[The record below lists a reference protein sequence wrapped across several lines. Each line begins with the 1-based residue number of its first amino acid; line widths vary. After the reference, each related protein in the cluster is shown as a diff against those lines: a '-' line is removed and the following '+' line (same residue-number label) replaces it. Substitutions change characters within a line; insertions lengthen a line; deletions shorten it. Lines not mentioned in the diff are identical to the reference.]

1 MPSMCGIVGYTGT
14 KSATP
19 ILLEGLRRLEYRGY
33 DSAGIAVLSETGE
46 LNVHKA
52 AGKLENLRSAVAT
65 IEPAGSVGIGHTRW
79 ATHGR
84 PNDDNAHP
92 HSDCSGEVTVVHNGI
107 IENYAELRDELIARG
122 HVFRSET
129 DTEVLAHLLEDLL
142 PEASSLGEAVRNTLA
157 RITGSY
163 AIAVVSR
170 RFPGHIAGARLN
182 GPLIVGLGEDEN
194 FIASDIPAILRHTR
208 EIIVLEEGEVA
219 DVGQHEVV
227 ITNLAGEP
235 ITRQPMHVDW
245 DPESAEKGGHRFF
258 YVKEIVEQPQSLRRA
273 LLGRVLDDGG
283 HPTLKLDALEHLA
296 ASGALDNIRR
306 VTLLGCGSSVHA
318 ALLAKYAI
326 ERWAR
331 VPVEVCVASEYR
343 YADPIVGPDT
353 LVIAVA
359 QSGETADTL
368 AATRLAREHGAPIVA
383 VTNVVGSAITRVA
396 DAVLYLQ
403 AGPEIS
409 VTATKTFVTTTTVL
423 YMAGLWLGRHFGALH
438 EVELRAELAALQA
451 IPDQMEEVIARYVLP
466 DGAEGPLEAIAARLA
481 ASQSALFIGRGPAC
495 VVALEGALKLKELS
509 YVHAEAYAAGEL
521 KHGPIALLD
530 PQTPLVAIATAGRTY
545 EKVISNVEEVL
556 ARGAPVIA
564 VASDGDRE
572 ISRHAN
578 DVMTVPVAPE
588 TFEPLLAIIPLQV
601 LAYHVA
607 TRRGCDIDQPR
618 NLAKSVTV
626 E

>member
-1 MPSMCGIVGYTGT
+1 MCGIVGYTGT
-14 KSATP
+14 QNATP

-33 DSAGIAVLSETGE
+33 DSAGIAVLSENGAIT
-46 LNVHKA
+46 VQKA
-52 AGKLENLRSAVAT
+52 AGKLDNLRSAVAT
-65 IEPAGSVGIGHTRW
+65 LEPAGSVGIGHTRW

-92 HSDCSGEVTVVHNGI
+92 HSDCTGDVTVVHNGI
-107 IENYAELRDELIARG
+107 IENYAELRDELLARG

-129 DTEVLAHLLEDLL
+129 DTEVLAHLLEDIL
-142 PEASSLGEAVRNTLA
+142 PTAATLGEAVRSALA
-157 RITGSY
+157 RVTGSY
-163 AIAVVSR
+163 AIAVVAR

-182 GPLIVGLGEDEN
+182 GPLIVGLGENEN
-194 FIASDIPAILRHTR
+194 FLASDIPAILRHTR

-227 ITNLAGEP
+227 LTDLAGNP
-235 ITRQPMHVDW
+235 VTRAPMHVDW
-245 DPESAEKGGHRFF
+245 DPEAAEKGGHRFF

-273 LLGRVLDDGG
+273 LLGRVTDGDG
-283 HPTLKLDALEHLA
+283 KPGLKLDALDHLA
-296 ASGALDNIRR
+296 ASGALAGVRR

-318 ALLAKYAI
+318 ALLAKHAI

-331 VPVEVCVASEYR
+331 LPVEVSVASEYR
-343 YADPIVGPDT
+343 YGDPIVGPDT

-368 AATRLAREHGAPIVA
+368 AATRLAREHGAPIIA

-423 YMAGLWLGRHFGALH
+423 YLAGLWLGRHVGALH
-438 EVELRAELAALQA
+438 EAEMRAALSALTA
-451 IPDQMEEVIARYVLP
+451 IPDQMEEVIGRYVLP
-466 DGAEGPLEAIAARLA
+466 DGAEGPLADVAALLA
-481 ASQSALFIGRGPAC
+481 ASQSCLFIGRGPAA
-495 VVALEGALKLKELS
+495 VVAMEGALKLKELS

-530 PQTPLVAIATAGRTY
+530 AKTPLVAIATAGRTY

-564 VASDGDRE
+564 VATDGDRE
-572 ISRHAN
+572 IGRHASQ
-578 DVMTVPVAPE
+578 VMYVPAAPE
-588 TFEPLLAIIPLQV
+588 TFEPLLAVIPLQA

>member
-1 MPSMCGIVGYTGT
+1 MCGIVGYTGT
-14 KSATP
+14 QNATP
-19 ILLEGLRRLEYRGY
+19 ILLDGLRRLEYRGY
-33 DSAGIAVLSETGE
+33 DSAGIAVLSENGAIT
-46 LNVHKA
+46 VQKA
-52 AGKLENLRSAVAT
+52 AGKLDNLRSAVAT
-65 IEPAGSVGIGHTRW
+65 LEPAGSVGIGHTRW

-92 HSDCSGEVTVVHNGI
+92 HSDCSGDVTVVHNGI
-107 IENYAELRDELIARG
+107 IENYAELRDELLARG

-129 DTEVLAHLLEDLL
+129 DTEVLAHLLEDIL
-142 PEASSLGEAVRNTLA
+142 PTAATLGEAVRSALA
-157 RITGSY
+157 RVTGSY
-163 AIAVVSR
+163 AIAVVAR

-182 GPLIVGLGEDEN
+182 GPLIVGLGENEN
-194 FIASDIPAILRHTR
+194 FLASDIPAILRHTR

-227 ITNLAGEP
+227 LTDLAGNP
-235 ITRQPMHVDW
+235 VTRAPMHVDW
-245 DPESAEKGGHRFF
+245 DPEAAEKGGHRFF

-273 LLGRVLDDGG
+273 LLGRVTYEDGKPG
-283 HPTLKLDALEHLA
+283 LKLDALDHLA
-296 ASGALDNIRR
+296 ASGALAGVRR
-306 VTLLGCGSSVHA
+306 VTLLGCGSSVHT
-318 ALLAKYAI
+318 ALLAKHAI

-331 VPVEVCVASEYR
+331 LPVEVSVASEYR
-343 YADPIVGPDT
+343 YGDPIVGPDT

-368 AATRLAREHGAPIVA
+368 AATRLAREHGAPIIA

-423 YMAGLWLGRHFGALH
+423 YLAGLWLGRHVGALH
-438 EVELRAELAALQA
+438 EAEMQAALSA
-451 IPDQMEEVIARYVLP
+451 LTALPDQMEEVIARYVLP
-466 DGAEGPLEAIAARLA
+466 DGAEGPLEDVAALLA
-481 ASQSALFIGRGPAC
+481 ASQSCLFIGRGPAA
-495 VVALEGALKLKELS
+495 VVAMEGALKLKELS

-530 PQTPLVAIATAGRTY
+530 AQTPLVAIATAGRTY

-556 ARGAPVIA
+556 ARGAPVLA
-564 VASDGDRE
+564 VATDGDRE
-572 ISRHAN
+572 IGRHASQ
-578 DVMTVPVAPE
+578 VMSVPAAPE
-588 TFEPLLAIIPLQV
+588 TFEPLLAVIPLQA

>member
-1 MPSMCGIVGYTGT
+1 
-14 KSATP
+14 
-19 ILLEGLRRLEYRGY
+19 
-33 DSAGIAVLSETGE
+33 
-46 LNVHKA
+46 
-52 AGKLENLRSAVAT
+52 
-65 IEPAGSVGIGHTRW
+65 
-79 ATHGR
+79 
-84 PNDDNAHP
+84 
-92 HSDCSGEVTVVHNGI
+92 
-107 IENYAELRDELIARG
+107 
-122 HVFRSET
+122 
-129 DTEVLAHLLEDLL
+129 
-142 PEASSLGEAVRNTLA
+142 
-157 RITGSY
+157 
-163 AIAVVSR
+163 
-170 RFPGHIAGARLN
+170 
-182 GPLIVGLGEDEN
+182 
-194 FIASDIPAILRHTR
+194 
-208 EIIVLEEGEVA
+208 VLEEGEVA

-227 ITNLAGEP
+227 ITNLAGER
-235 ITRQPMHVDW
+235 ITRDPMHVDW

-273 LLGRVLDDGG
+273 LLGRVLDNGG
-283 HPTLKLDALEHLA
+283 KLTLKLDALEHLA
-296 ASGALDNIRR
+296 ASGALDAIRR
-306 VTLLGCGSSVHA
+306 ITLLGCGSSVHA

-383 VTNVVGSAITRVA
+383 VTNVVGSAITRIA

-423 YMAGLWLGRHFGALH
+423 YMAGLWLGKHFGALH
-438 EVELRAELAALQA
+438 EVEMRAELAALQA

-466 DGAEGPLEAIAARLA
+466 DGAEGPLEPIAARLA

-588 TFEPLLAIIPLQV
+588 TFEPLLAVIPLQV

>member
-1 MPSMCGIVGYTGT
+1 
-14 KSATP
+14 
-19 ILLEGLRRLEYRGY
+19 
-33 DSAGIAVLSETGE
+33 
-46 LNVHKA
+46 
-52 AGKLENLRSAVAT
+52 
-65 IEPAGSVGIGHTRW
+65 RW

-92 HSDCSGEVTVVHNGI
+92 HSDCSGDVTVVHNGI
-107 IENYAELRDELIARG
+107 IENYAELRDELLARG

-129 DTEVLAHLLEDLL
+129 DTEVLAHLLEDIL
-142 PEASSLGEAVRNTLA
+142 PQAATLGEAVRGAVA
-157 RITGSY
+157 RVTGSY

-170 RFPGHIAGARLN
+170 HFPGRIAGARLN
-182 GPLIVGLGEDEN
+182 GPLIVGLGENEN
-194 FIASDIPAILRHTR
+194 FLASDIPAILRHTR

-219 DVGQHEVV
+219 DVGQHEV
-227 ITNLAGEP
+227 IISDLAGNTV
-235 ITRQPMHVDW
+235 TRAPMHVDW
-245 DPESAEKGGHRFF
+245 DPDAAEKGGHQFF

-273 LLGRVLDDGG
+273 LLGRVQDNNGG
-283 HPTLKLDALEHLA
+283 LALKMDALDHLA
-296 ASGALDNIRR
+296 ASGALDGIRR
-306 VTLLGCGSSVHA
+306 VTLLACGTSVHA

-331 VPVEVCVASEYR
+331 LPVEVSAASEYR

-368 AATRLAREHGAPIVA
+368 AATRLAREHGAPIIA
-383 VTNVVGSAITRVA
+383 VTNVVGSAITRIA

-409 VTATKTFVTTTTVL
+409 VTATKTFVTTTAVL
-423 YMAGLWLGRHFGALH
+423 YMAGLWLGQHYRVLPD
-438 EVELRAELAALQA
+438 AEMQAALAALQA
-451 IPDQMEEVIARYVLP
+451 IPEQMEQVIARYMLP
-466 DGAEGPLEAIAARLA
+466 DGAEGPLESIAQRLA
-481 ASQSALFIGRGPAC
+481 ASQSCLFIGRGPASII
-495 VVALEGALKLKELS
+495 AMEGALKLKELS
-509 YVHAEAYAAGEL
+509 YVHAEAYVAGEL

-530 PQTPLVAIATAGRTY
+530 AQTPLVAVATAGRTY
-545 EKVISNVEEVL
+545 AKVISNVEEVL

-564 VASDGDRE
+564 VATDGDRE
-572 ISRHAN
+572 IGRHASV
-578 DVMTVPVAPE
+578 VMTVPAAPE

>member
-1 MPSMCGIVGYTGT
+1 MCGIVGYTG
-14 KSATP
+14 SQDATP

-33 DSAGIAVLSETGE
+33 DSAGIAVLSESGD
-46 LNVHKA
+46 LRVHKA

-65 IEPAGSVGIGHTRW
+65 LEPPGSVGIAHTRW

-92 HSDCSGEVTVVHNGI
+92 HSDCTGDVMVVHNGI
-107 IENYAELRDELIARG
+107 IENYAQLRDELTARG
-122 HVFRSET
+122 HEFRSET
-129 DTEVLAHLLEDLL
+129 DTEVLAHLLEELL
-142 PEASSLGEAVRNTLA
+142 PKSDSLGAAVRATLA
-157 RITGSY
+157 RVTGSY

-170 RFPGHIAGARLN
+170 HFPGHIAGARLN

-194 FIASDIPAILRHTR
+194 FLASDIPAILRHTR

-227 ITNLAGEP
+227 ITDLSGAP
-235 ITRQPMHVDW
+235 IRRKPLHVDW
-245 DPESAEKGGHRFF
+245 DPEAAEKGGHRFF

-273 LLGRVLDDGG
+273 LLGRVLEEGG
-283 HPTLKLDALEHLA
+283 RRALKLDALDLLA
-296 ASGALDNIRR
+296 ASGALDGIKR

-318 ALLAKYAI
+318 ALLARYAI

-331 VPVEVCVASEYR
+331 MPVEVSIASEYR

-368 AATRLAREHGAPIVA
+368 AATRLARERGAPIVA

-423 YMAGLWLGRHFGALH
+423 YLAGLWLGKRFAALLDEEFQH
-438 EVELRAELAALQA
+438 ELAALQA
-451 IPDQMEEVIARYVLP
+451 IPDQMEEVIGRYVLP
-466 DGAEGPLEAIAARLA
+466 DGAEGTLEPVAARLA
-481 ASQSALFIGRGPAC
+481 ASQSCLFIGRGPAS
-495 VVALEGALKLKELS
+495 VVAMEGALKLKELS

-530 PQTPLVAIATAGRTY
+530 ARTPMVAIATAGRTY
-545 EKVISNVEEVL
+545 DKVISNVEEVL

-564 VASDGDRE
+564 VATDGDRE
-572 ISRHAN
+572 IGRHASA
-578 DVMTVPVAPE
+578 VMTVPAAPE
-588 TFEPLLAIIPLQV
+588 TFEPLLAVIPLQV